1 LPDPTSRHPV
11 SDGRMTVLRRW
22 QAATFF
28 DRWMGDFARL
38 LLKREPTV
46 STPIFTELV
55 EAPTPPTTAEIE
67 AAVRRVIDERL
78 PNCTRHLGGAGRPSV
93 EPPSMGGAGRSV
105 VR

>member
-1 LPDPTSRHPV
+1 VPDPTSRHAV

-28 DRWMGDFARL
+28 DRWMDDFARL
-38 LLKREPTV
+38 ILDREPVAPPPVV
-46 STPIFTELV
+46 SEPV
-55 EAPTPPTTAEIE
+55 EAAAVPTIAEIE
-67 AAVRRVIDERL
+67 AVVRRVIDERL